1 MSSVVERFLR
11 YVQID
16 TQSAYDSDSFPST
29 AKQLTLA
36 RLLADELKQ
45 LGLEQV
51 SLDSNGYVM
60 GWLPSN
66 LPHPA
71 PALGLIAHVDTSPE
85 LSGAGVCPKIVEH
98 YDGGD
103 IVLSAEKQI
112 VLSPRDF
119 PELAEYKGQAII
131 TTDGNTLLGADD
143 KAGVA
148 EIVAA
153 LAELAAHPEGP
164 HGRLCICFTP
174 DEEVGDGAN
183 LFDIPRFGA
192 DLAYTMD
199 GGEIGEFNYENFNA
213 ARARIT
219 IHGKS
224 VHPGSAKGKLINAA
238 QVATELDRLLPPA
251 ERPEYTEG
259 YEGFYHLSNL
269 HGTVE
274 DAELV
279 YILRDHDRTKFEAR
293 KQVMVEVVAFI
304 NQRYGAGTAELAL
317 EDQYY
322 NMREK
327 LSPEMPIVE
336 NALRAM
342 RAAGVEPR
350 VLPIRGGTDGARLTF
365 LGLPTPNLFAGGHN
379 FHGRYEYVP
388 IPSMEKAVEV
398 ILKLVELYAQEPAQ
412 G

>member
-11 YVQID
+11 YVQVD
-16 TQSAYDSDSFPST
+16 TQSAYDAESFPST
-29 AKQLTLA
+29 AKQLNLA
-36 RLLADELKQ
+36 HILADELKD

-51 SLDSNGYVM
+51 GVDANGYVM

-66 LPHPA
+66 LDHPA
-71 PALGLIAHVDTSPE
+71 LALGLIAHMDTSPE
-85 LSGAGVCPKIVEH
+85 LSGAGVCPKIVER

-103 IVLSAEKQI
+103 ILLSAEKHI

-119 PELAEYKGQAII
+119 PELLEYKGQAII
-131 TTDGNTLLGADD
+131 TTDGSTLLGADD

-153 LAELAAHPEGP
+153 LGELAAHPERP
-164 HGRLCICFTP
+164 HGRVCVCFTP
-174 DEEVGDGAN
+174 DEEVGSGADR
-183 LFDIPRFGA
+183 FDIPRFGA

-199 GGEIGEFNYENFNA
+199 GGEIGEFNFENFNA
-213 ARARIT
+213 ARARI
-219 IHGKS
+219 ILHGKS

-238 QVATELDRLLPPA
+238 QVATELDHLLPPA

-259 YEGFYHLSNL
+259 YEGFYHLSSL
-269 HGTVE
+269 HGSVE
-274 DAELV
+274 TAELV
-279 YILRDHDRTKFEAR
+279 YILRDHDRAKFEAR
-293 KQVMVEVVAFI
+293 KQVVAGIVAFI
-304 NQRYGAGTAELAL
+304 NQRYGAGTAELAM

-327 LSPEMPIVE
+327 LAPEMPVVKY
-336 NALRAM
+336 ALSAM
-342 RAAGVEPR
+342 QAAGVTPR

-365 LGLPTPNLFAGGHN
+365 MGLPTPNLFAGGHN

-398 ILKLVELYAQEPAQ
+398 ILKLVELYGQA